1 MGVDCERT
9 DRLTGTSRLAGL
21 PPLAAQAVLA
31 LVAALLVAAAF
42 VPFKEAH
49 PPSGPALQSVTTTAS
64 GKPARDADLE
74 FYRTVAGRIAAGERY
89 YDFIVPAQRWARYP
103 VNPGFA
109 VRLPT
114 LAYLSAWL
122 GSGGLLAAAI
132 ALTAACAFAW
142 WRRLTAEVA
151 DPGVRRIAFAL
162 LLVGVSLGLNRHFFP
177 LHEFWAGMLLALS
190 FALHRPDRG
199 RWGAALTVAALA
211 LAIRELALP
220 FVALMAAMAA
230 WRRDWREAAAWC
242 ALVALFVAGLAV
254 HFQLVAASTTPAD
267 PRSASWIALDGLAGW
282 LSKIV
287 LTTNLRLLPQWI
299 ASPVV
304 VLAMLGWVSWRGR
317 AGALG
322 ALLLGGYAVA
332 FMIAGRPENY
342 YWGALVGP
350 AFLVGLAFLPD
361 ALRALWQSAARKVPV
376 GHPAFN

>member
-1 MGVDCERT
+1 MGIDCERT
-9 DRLTGTSRLAGL
+9 DRLTAASRLAGL
-21 PPLAAQAVLA
+21 PPLAARAILA
-31 LVAALLVAAAF
+31 LIAALILAAAF

-49 PPSGPALQSVTTTAS
+49 SPAGAASRAGNATAS
-64 GKPARDADLE
+64 TKPARDADLE
-74 FYRTVAGRIAAGERY
+74 FYEAVADRIAARERY
-89 YDFIVPAQRWARYP
+89 YDFIVPAQRAAGYP

-122 GSGGLLAAAI
+122 GSTGLLAAAI
-132 ALTAACAFAW
+132 ALTGACAFAW
-142 WRRLTAEVA
+142 WRRLGEEVA

-162 LLVGVSLGLNRHFFP
+162 LLVGLSLGLNRHFFP

-190 FALHRPDRG
+190 LALHRPDRG
-199 RWGAALTVAALA
+199 RWGAALAVAALA

-220 FVALMAAMAA
+220 FVILMAAMAA
-230 WRRDWREAAAWC
+230 WRRDWREAAAWG
-242 ALVALFVAGLAV
+242 ALVAIFVAGLAV

-267 PRSASWIALDGLAGW
+267 PRSASWIALGGLPGW

-299 ASPVV
+299 AAPVV
-304 VLAMLGWVSWRGR
+304 VLAMVGWTSWRGR
-317 AGALG
+317 AGATG
-322 ALLLGGYAVA
+322 ALLFGGYAVA

-350 AFLVGLAFLPD
+350 AFLAGLAFAPE
-361 ALRALWQSAARKVPV
+361 ALGALWRSAARKGPTKR
-376 GHPAFN
+376 PALS